1 MEITPQADENRRLLK
16 RYLSQYYRAT
26 EKQGTLKRRLADLQA
41 ELRNPGISAST
52 FTAQRRKKGKPSDG
66 AAALTL
72 KISEIENRIMQQL
85 LTEAQS
91 VGDIMDILD
100 LLPPDSTEKEVLELR
115 HIDSKSW
122 TQIQRIAHLSRS
134 PCFEYYNKGLD
145 KLLAMDRV
153 KIMLGNFKAKLS
165 EQQEQQKK

>member
-1 MEITPQADENRRLLK
+1 MGATPQIDENRRLLK

-52 FTAQRRKKGKPSDG
+52 FTVQRRKKGRPSDG
-66 AAALTL
+66 AAALAL
-72 KISEIENRIMQQL
+72 KISEIENRIRDQL
-85 LTEAQS
+85 WTEAQS
-91 VGDIMDILD
+91 VGDILDILD

-115 HIDSKSW
+115 HIDCKSW
-122 TQIQRIAHLSRS
+122 TQIQRIVHLTRS

-145 KLLAMDRV
+145 QLLATDRV
-153 KIMLGNFKAKLS
+153 KRTLEIFKAKLS
-165 EQQEQQKK
+165 EQQKK